1 LKIFPWQKK
10 KSFFTEEEK
19 ACIIATIREA
29 EQRTSGEIRVYVESR
44 CRYMDAIDRAKEIFV
59 DLLMDKTEERNATLV
74 YVAVKDKQ
82 AAVFGDEGIDKK
94 VGQKYWEEE
103 VNKMLLYFKEQHLGD
118 GICKVVTNIGEA
130 LHENFPFNRN
140 TDKNELPD
148 DLVFGK

>member
-10 KSFFTEEEK
+10 KSFFTDEEK
-19 ACIIATIREA
+19 HCIIATIREA

-44 CRYMDAIDRAKEIFV
+44 CRYMDAVDRAAEIFSE
-59 DLLMDKTEERNATLV
+59 LGMHQTAERNATLV

-82 AAVFGDEGIDKK
+82 AAIFGDEGIDKK

-103 VNKMLLYFKEQHLGD
+103 VNKMLLYFKEQHLAD
-118 GICKVVTNIGEA
+118 GICKVVTDIGEA
-130 LHENFPFNRN
+130 LQFNFPFNRT

>member
-1 LKIFPWQKK
+1 MKIFPWQKK
-10 KSFFTEEEK
+10 KSFFTEGEK
-19 ACIIATIREA
+19 DCIIATIREA

-44 CRYMDAIDRAKEIFV
+44 CRYMDSVDRAAEIFWE
-59 DLLMDKTEERNATLV
+59 LGMHQTAERNATLV

-82 AAVFGDEGIDKK
+82 AAIFGDEGIDKK

-103 VNKMLLYFKEQHLGD
+103 VNKMLLFFKDRHLGD
-118 GICKVVTNIGEA
+118 GICKVVTDIGEA
-130 LHENFPFNRN
+130 LQFNFPFNRT